1 LIKAPLTSDT
11 LPVRV
16 AYFLSHAVQYQSPLL
31 RLLAAEGLAIT
42 TVYGDT
48 STAGTYF
55 DADYGQEISWEQPLL
70 AGYPSDL
77 LTPPRFP
84 GLFLEWKQ
92 SAGQWLDEHQP
103 DAVWIHGWGTPF
115 SIGCLLAAHE
125 RKLPILLRGETHLQS
140 RKGTALWRWLHRL
153 LVSKVFE
160 QMEHLM
166 AIGSANQAFY
176 QHYGVPEA
184 KITQVPYVTDN
195 AFFQS
200 TCLRAHQVSEEL
212 RHELGLSEAGP
223 ILLYVGRLSPEKDVP
238 TLLKAMVML
247 QKDLAAEHR
256 PTLLIAGSGPQI
268 ENYKAWSK
276 LHLGDRVHFLG
287 FVPQSKIPGLYDLC
301 DVFILPSLFEPWGMV
316 VNEVMNAGKALV
328 LSDRVG
334 AGVDLLLDGWNGF
347 KFPAGNIKALAD
359 VLTRLLTQPDFCREA
374 GNRSLELINQW
385 GLPEA
390 LAGIKSVLSPLTRK
404 PQSLLKAPLQRHG
417 IELAYSGV
425 HEIFQLAIAAE
436 EMGELKA
443 LQCSFFDAEKHWG
456 QWASKVT
463 YMPSAFPLGSELLPP
478 TKVRELPLTSM
489 ALQVAKRT
497 YKGSK
502 FDPLSFHQ
510 TFERM
515 AARRLK
521 NSDAAIAV
529 AAETCALGYFEVAKR
544 KGMKCVLDCHGI
556 PVPFLDESLRKAAN
570 EFGLPSPPPCDS
582 DAMTRHKE
590 QERELADILLFC
602 SELQRDIWISHGVPA
617 EKCRALSLWVET
629 SFWKPIRP
637 HQTPTLP
644 LRVLAVGAG
653 TLAKGLPYLLQACD
667 AVKDAVELTLVGSI
681 SPSMQPFVKAAKCKL
696 TLLPYM
702 SRTALRDFFATQHLL
717 VMPSLGDSFGF
728 IAIEAMAC
736 GIPVIV
742 TDHCGVPVPDS
753 EWRVPALDA
762 KSLAARISHYLAN
775 PNRLTE
781 DSAKA
786 LQFASLFP
794 PSEYRRKAQ
803 AIYSEL
809 LAS

>member
-1 LIKAPLTSDT
+1 MVHKFQGRDKS
-11 LPVRV
+11 PVRI

-31 RLLAAEGLAIT
+31 RLLAAEGMAIT

-48 STAGTYF
+48 STANTYF

-70 AGYPSDL
+70 EGYAQDSL
-77 LTPPRFP
+77 KTPRLP
-84 GLFLEWKQ
+84 GWFLGWKR
-92 SAGQWLDEHQP
+92 SAGRWLDEHHP
-103 DAVWIHGWGTPF
+103 DAVWVHGWGTAF

-125 RKLPILLRGETHLQS
+125 RKLPVLLRGETHLLS
-140 RKGTALWRWLHRL
+140 RKGTALWRTIHHK
-153 LVSKVFE
+153 VISKLFE
-160 QMEHLM
+160 QMERVM
-166 AIGSANQAFY
+166 AIGSANHAFY
-176 QHYGVPEA
+176 RYYGVPEE

-200 TCLRAHQVSEEL
+200 ACQQAVSQREVLRA
-212 RHELGLSEAGP
+212 ELGLPKGRP
-223 ILLYVGRLSPEKDVP
+223 VLLYVGRLSPPKDLP
-238 TLLKAMVML
+238 TLLKAMVAL
-247 QKDLAAEHR
+247 QKGLPPEQR
-256 PTLLIAGSGPQI
+256 PFLLIAGNGPL
-268 ENYKAWSK
+268 AAK
-276 LHLGDRVHFLG
+276 LKTEARVQLGECVRFLG

-301 DVFILPSLFEPWGMV
+301 DVFVLPSLFEPWGMV

-334 AGVDLLLDGWNGF
+334 AGIDLLRDGWNGF
-347 KFPAGNIKALAD
+347 KFPAGNTKALAN

-374 GNRSLELINQW
+374 GNRSLEIINQW

-390 LAGIKSVLSPLTRK
+390 LAGIKSVLSPLTCK
-404 PQSLLKAPLQRHG
+404 PKTLPEAPLQRHG
-417 IELAYSGV
+417 VELAYSGV

-443 LQCSFFDAEKHWG
+443 LQCSFFGAEKHWG

-478 TKVRELPLTSM
+478 AKVYELPLSSM
-489 ALQVAKRT
+489 ARQVAQRT
-497 YKGSK
+497 HKGTK
-502 FDPLSFHQ
+502 FDPLPFHQ

-515 AARRLK
+515 AARRLR

-529 AAETCALGYFEVAKR
+529 AAETCALGYFEAAKQ

-556 PVPFLDESLRKAAN
+556 PAPFLDESLRKAAK
-570 EFGLPSPPPCDS
+570 EFGLPAPPPCDS
-582 DAMTRHKE
+582 DAMIWHKE

-617 EKCRALSLWVET
+617 EKCRALSLWVDT

-637 HQTPTLP
+637 QQTPTLP

-667 AVKDAVELTLVGSI
+667 AVKDEVELTLVGSI

-702 SRTALRDFFATQHLL
+702 SRTALRDYFANQHLL

-736 GIPVIV
+736 GLPVIV
-742 TDHCGVPVPDS
+742 TDHCGVPVPDPR
-753 EWRVPALDA
+753 WRVPAHDA
-762 KSLAARISHYLAN
+762 DSLAARISHYVAN

-781 DSAKA
+781 DSTKA
-786 LQFASLFP
+786 VLFASLFP